1 MKMALSEQFDSV
13 SAMTSAVDSY
23 FEAYY
28 TPAEQ
33 AAAKTAQFAKVFDSL
48 DLAMPSTLYS
58 FRALVEAQNLTTA
71 AGQATYATLLQLAPA
86 FADLQASMNGAKSA
100 ADILNERQ
108 DRSEEHTSELQ
119 SLMRNSYAVLC
130 LKKKKLHE

>member
-1 MKMALSEQFDSV
+1 
-13 SAMTSAVDSY
+13 
-23 FEAYY
+23 
-28 TPAEQ
+28 
-33 AAAKTAQFAKVFDSL
+33 
-48 DLAMPSTLYS
+48 MPSTLYS

-108 DRSEEHTSELQ
+108 DLERTLLELQGDTAAIRALYLAQLDASNSALPAQIYRSEE
-119 SLMRNSYAVLC
+119 RRV
-130 LKKKKLHE
+130 